1 MTRKIAEDTPRVLLL
16 SLGAWA
22 AAAVMGALQGVFARL
37 SLAELA
43 GLGAFAFVFAAA
55 SVYLDA
61 GVRDYLLAVRTR
73 RLVAFAIEMDVAIAV
88 GMLLSIA
95 LAGDNV
101 EAALL
106 RFPLA
111 VVVVFALPVAAV
123 GHGLLAL
130 RLSSPVGRAPV
141 ARPDAP

>member
-1 MTRKIAEDTPRVLLL
+1 MTRAIPEHTPRVLLVA
-16 SLGAWA
+16 LGAWA
-22 AAAVMGALQGVFARL
+22 AAAVMAALEGVFTKL

-43 GLGAFAFVFAAA
+43 ALGGFGFVFAAA
-55 SVYLDA
+55 TVYLDA
-61 GVRDYLLAVRTR
+61 GVRRYLLAVRTR
-73 RLVAFAIEMDVAIAV
+73 SLVAFALEMDVAIGV
-88 GMLLSIA
+88 GTLLA
-95 LAGDNV
+95 LSLANGNA

-123 GHGLLAL
+123 GHALLTL
-130 RLSSPVGRAPV
+130 RISSPVARAPI